1 MKRLPAAFL
10 GEFSQFS
17 RKTFGRER
25 KNAFICEAIIPGRAP
40 CRRVR
45 DALPGP
51 KASLIYHISIMEENK
66 SFSTSTEEPQ
76 VETNQSVAT
85 ELPAAT
91 ETPAPEAAEAAPAE
105 DPVAEE
111 QPATAAAPA
120 EDADTAPEAAP
131 AEAPLPSTK
140 EEVVEA
146 LKAFAQSG
154 EVPSRA
160 DLEQLKQLY
169 YRYRNAE
176 VVAARDAFVA
186 AGGTAEEFRPA
197 PDALEEAFKAEM
209 DYVKELR
216 AKDAAKA
223 EEEKQQNLKRKQEI
237 IEQVKTLGES
247 PESAD
252 KNYDTVKKLQAE
264 WREIKSV
271 PAERA
276 TELWKNYQLYV
287 ERFYDQLHLN
297 HEARMYDFRKN
308 LEKKTALCEA
318 AERLAAVEDPV
329 SAFHQLQVLHQ
340 QFRETGPVEKEKRE
354 EIWKRFK
361 DASTEVNKRHQAHFE
376 GLKAME
382 EENLVKKTA
391 LCEKVE
397 ALDVTAVKSFGEWDK
412 LTKQVLEWQAE
423 WKTVGFTPK
432 KMNTKIFERFR
443 AACDTFFHAKADYF
457 RQMRESYSANLE
469 EKNKLAE
476 EAEALKES
484 TDWNSTANKLIA
496 LQKKWKA
503 TGPVAHKVGEAVWK
517 RFNEACNYFFERKN
531 EATGQQRQEEE
542 ANLAAKNEVVDAL
555 EKLLAEPTDNV
566 REAVRELQDKWN
578 ATGHVPFRKKDKL
591 FARYRAVCDRIF
603 DELHI
608 SARRRS
614 VENFR
619 RNVAEKAGSELSR
632 ERQRLKTLFD
642 EKSAEIKNYETN
654 LSFFSSKSKDGNSIV
669 EDIQKK
675 IDRLKDDLAVIAEK
689 LQVARE
695 KERAEAAADE
705 QQG

>member
-1 MKRLPAAFL
+1 
-10 GEFSQFS
+10 
-17 RKTFGRER
+17 
-25 KNAFICEAIIPGRAP
+25 
-40 CRRVR
+40 
-45 DALPGP
+45 
-51 KASLIYHISIMEENK
+51 MEENK
-66 SFSTSTEEPQ
+66 SFSTDSTEDPQ
-76 VETNQSVAT
+76 VETNENVVAEVSAVAEDPT
-85 ELPAAT
+85 PELPAAT
-91 ETPAPEAAEAAPAE
+91 EGDAAATEAETESA
-105 DPVAEE
+105 
-111 QPATAAAPA
+111 QPA
-120 EDADTAPEAAP
+120 
-131 AEAPLPSTK
+131 LPSTK

-146 LKAFAQSG
+146 LKALARSG
-154 EVPSRA
+154 EIPART

-176 VVAARDAFVA
+176 VVAAREAFVS
-186 AGGTAEEFRPA
+186 AGGVAEEFRPD
-197 PDALEEAFKAEM
+197 PDVLEGDFKAEM

-216 AKDAAKA
+216 AKEAAKA

-237 IEQVKTLGES
+237 IERVKVFGES

-264 WREIKSV
+264 WKEIKNV
-271 PAERA
+271 PAEHA

-308 LEKKTALCEA
+308 LEKKIGLCEA

-340 QFRETGPVEKEKRE
+340 EFRETGPVEKEKRE
-354 EIWKRFK
+354 EVWKRFK

-376 GLKAME
+376 GLKAQE

-391 LCEKVE
+391 LCEKME
-397 ALDVTAVKSFGEWDK
+397 AVDVSAVKGFGEWDK

-423 WKTVGFTPK
+423 WKTIGFTPR

-443 AACDTFFHAKADYF
+443 SACDNFFRRKADYF
-457 RQMRESYSANLE
+457 REMRETYTANLA

-503 TGPVAHKVGEAVWK
+503 TGPVSHKAGEAVWK

-531 EATGQQRQEEE
+531 EATGDLRKEEE
-542 ANLAAKNEVVDAL
+542 ANLAAKNEIVEAL
-555 EKLLAEPTDNV
+555 EKLMAEPTDNV

-578 ATGHVPFRKKDKL
+578 TIGHVPFRKKDKL
-591 FARYRAVCDRIF
+591 FAKYRAVCDRIF
-603 DELHI
+603 EELHI

-619 RNVAEKAGSELSR
+619 RNVADKAGSELSR
-632 ERQRLKTLFD
+632 ERQRLKMAYD
-642 EKSAEIKNYETN
+642 EKNSEIKTYETN
-654 LSFFSSKSKDGNSIV
+654 LSFFSSKSKGGNSLV
-669 EDIQKK
+669 EEIQKK
-675 IDRLKDDLAVIAEK
+675 IDRLKEDLAVIAEK
-689 LQVARE
+689 LEVARE
-695 KERAEAAADE
+695 KERAEATEEKQD
-705 QQG
+705 